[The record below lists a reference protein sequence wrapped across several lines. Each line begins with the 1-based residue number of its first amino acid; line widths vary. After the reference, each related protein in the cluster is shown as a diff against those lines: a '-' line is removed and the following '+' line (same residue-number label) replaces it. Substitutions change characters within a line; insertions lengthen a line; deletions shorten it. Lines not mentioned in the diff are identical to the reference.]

1 MAGGDAVRLWLVRHA
16 APLVAPGV
24 CYGRSDVAADPVA
37 TAEAARRLHAVL
49 PARFDWRVSSLR
61 RTRQL
66 AQALRAWRPG
76 LPAPAVDERLCEL
89 DFGAWELRPWGEVPR
104 GQLDAWAADFANYR
118 PGGGESV
125 RAMLARVRQVLT
137 GLADPSSSDGHLWIT
152 HAGVIRSVQYLLAH
166 GIQAVPERSEHWPVY
181 APACG
186 EWLCLDVAE
195 FLRRV
200 RATGTLG

>member
-1 MAGGDAVRLWLVRHA
+1 M
-16 APLVAPGV
+16 
-24 CYGRSDVAADPVA
+24 
-37 TAEAARRLHAVL
+37 
-49 PARFDWRVSSLR
+49 
-61 RTRQL
+61 
-66 AQALRAWRPG
+66 
-76 LPAPAVDERLCEL
+76 
-89 DFGAWELRPWGEVPR
+89 
-104 GQLDAWAADFANYR
+104 
-118 PGGGESV
+118 
-125 RAMLARVRQVLT
+125 RAMLTRVRQVLT

-181 APACG
+181 ALACG